1 MRKVRL
7 DDASLQRLLTELDA
21 QEART
26 TTGGGSPFF
35 SYRIPG
41 LRVEL
46 DLSREATQA
55 LVVPTRKLGPHGVY
69 FLTGS
74 LVHTDCVCR
83 VNLVTVRNNWQTVSG
98 KVAGC
103 RYLPGTNGVHEVF
116 VRFDRPIDP
125 ASFAATATRS
135 RILAVDDS
143 PVSQKLY
150 EHLLS
155 TMNVDLTC
163 VSDGVE
169 AVERALADTF
179 DLILM
184 DLEMPRLDGL
194 SAVRM
199 LRGKGYVRAI
209 VAVSALDDPEDRK
222 QCLAAGCD
230 DFLAKPLSRESL
242 AEVVNRN
249 KPEPLVS
256 ALLGDPGMTDLID
269 GFVKDLVERIGR
281 MEAAFGEENMA
292 DLEREAR
299 ALKGEAAGV
308 GFGAIT
314 DAAVVLERAIKRAEA
329 RDAIRLKLTDLIRL
343 CMAARPAT
351 AADPGSS
358 DKKTAIDDL
367 PEWSLD
373 TTEP

>member
-1 MRKVRL
+1 MRV
-7 DDASLQRLLTELDA
+7 
-21 QEART
+21 
-26 TTGGGSPFF
+26 GS
-35 SYRIPG
+35 
-41 LRVEL
+41 
-46 DLSREATQA
+46 
-55 LVVPTRKLGPHGVY
+55 
-69 FLTGS
+69 
-74 LVHTDCVCR
+74 
-83 VNLVTVRNNWQTVSG
+83 
-98 KVAGC
+98 
-103 RYLPGTNGVHEVF
+103 VHEVF

-163 VSDGVE
+163 VADGVE

-194 SAVRM
+194 AAVRM
-199 LRGKGYVRAI
+199 LRGKGYLRAI
-209 VAVSALDDPEDRK
+209 VAVSALDEPEDRER
-222 QCLAAGCD
+222 CLAAGCD

-256 ALLGDPGMTDLID
+256 ALLDDPGMTDLID
-269 GFVKDLVERIGR
+269 GFVWDLTERIGR
-281 MEAAFGEENMA
+281 MEAAFGTANLGE
-292 DLEREAR
+292 LEREAR

-314 DAAVVLERAIKRAEA
+314 DAAVVLERAIKREEA
-329 RDAIRLKLTDLIRL
+329 SDTVRAKLTDLIRL

-351 AADPGSS
+351 ATAHPPN
-358 DKKTAIDDL
+358 DKRATPEDI
-367 PEWSLD
+367 PEWTLD
-373 TTEP
+373 GADA